1 MAVGRYAQVHQATGF
16 VVNVILWD
24 PIDQPSVQPPD
35 GYDFI
40 EDVEG
45 KAGPGFSY
53 DGTTF
58 NPPPAPTSPE
68 SAPAA

>member
-1 MAVGRYAQVHQATGF
+1 MAVGRYAQVHEASGF

-24 PIDQPSVQPPD
+24 PVDQPDVRAPD
-35 GYDFI
+35 GYTFI
-40 EDVEG
+40 EDVDG

-58 NPPPAPTSPE
+58 LPPPPPLPVEPT
-68 SAPAA
+68 